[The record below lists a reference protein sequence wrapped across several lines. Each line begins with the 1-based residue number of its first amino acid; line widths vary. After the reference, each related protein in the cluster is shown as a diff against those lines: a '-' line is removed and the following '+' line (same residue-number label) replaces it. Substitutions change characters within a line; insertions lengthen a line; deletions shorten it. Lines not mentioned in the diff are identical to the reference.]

1 MPTPETFATFLFAL
15 ALLELSPGPDM
26 MMVMARGLGQGRRT
40 ALCTMSGMVFV
51 AGIIQVGM
59 LVLGLASLI
68 HSWPLGLDLLRW
80 AGAAYLIWLGI
91 KMLRSSATASSRAQS
106 QSSISDWEAV
116 KDGAINSLT
125 NPKSLLFMFAFLP
138 QFVDPAQGPIWLQL
152 LILGTIQ
159 KLTGV
164 ISLGAVAIAAGSIG
178 QWMARHPAVLIWQE
192 RFTGLVMI
200 LLGARLLLVGG
211 SAGTAIKAR
220 S

>member
-59 LVLGLASLI
+59 LVLGLAALI

-80 AGAAYLIWLGI
+80 AGAAYLIGLGI
-91 KMLRSSATASSRAQS
+91 KMLRSSATASARAQS
-106 QSSISDWEAV
+106 KSSISDWQAV

-178 QWMARHPAVLIWQE
+178 QWMARHPTVLIWQE

-211 SAGTAIKAR
+211 SAGAEIKAR
-220 S
+220 P

>member
-15 ALLELSPGPDM
+15 ALLELSLGPDM
-26 MMVMARGLGQGRRT
+26 MMVMARGLGQGRRA

-59 LVLGLASLI
+59 LVLGLAALI

-91 KMLRSSATASSRAQS
+91 KMLRSSATASARAQS
-106 QSSISDWEAV
+106 QSSISDWQAV

-138 QFVDPAQGPIWLQL
+138 QFVDPAQGPIWLKL

-211 SAGTAIKAR
+211 STGTGIKAC

>member
-40 ALCTMSGMVFV
+40 ALYTMSGMVFV

-59 LVLGLASLI
+59 LVLGLAALI
-68 HSWPLGLDLLRW
+68 HSWPLGLDFLRW

-91 KMLRSSATASSRAQS
+91 KMLRSSATASTRAQS
-106 QSSISDWEAV
+106 KSSISDWQAV

-138 QFVDPAQGPIWLQL
+138 QFVNPAQGPIWLQL

-159 KLTGV
+159 KLAGV

>member
-51 AGIIQVGM
+51 AGVIQVGM
-59 LVLGLASLI
+59 LVLGLAVLI

-91 KMLRSSATASSRAQS
+91 KMLRSSATASARAQS
-106 QSSISDWEAV
+106 KSSISDWQAV

-138 QFVDPAQGPIWLQL
+138 QFVNPAQGPIWLQL

-164 ISLGAVAIAAGSIG
+164 ISLGAVATAAGSIG

>member
-40 ALCTMSGMVFV
+40 ALYTLSGMVFV

-59 LVLGLASLI
+59 LVLGLAALI

-80 AGAAYLIWLGI
+80 AGAAYLIGLGI
-91 KMLRSSATASSRAQS
+91 KMLRSSATASARAQS
-106 QSSISDWEAV
+106 KSSISDWQAV

-138 QFVDPAQGPIWLQL
+138 QFVNPAQGPIWLQL

-211 SAGTAIKAR
+211 SAGAGIKVR

>member
-59 LVLGLASLI
+59 LVLGLAALI

-91 KMLRSSATASSRAQS
+91 KMLRSSATASTRSQS
-106 QSSISDWEAV
+106 KSSISDWQAV

-164 ISLGAVAIAAGSIG
+164 TSLGAVAIAAGSIG

-192 RFTGLVMI
+192 RFTGLIMI

-211 SAGTAIKAR
+211 SAGTGIKVR